1 MSGALASSVGMSP
14 TDWSPRESYTSS
26 QRPRGDTLRTAGS
39 PGSLCGYPL
48 PLEAAQTGEQ
58 RTDKPLG
65 SEEDLVVAVKQNK
78 YYFSPKLRIPLRVST
93 LSA

>member
-39 PGSLCGYPL
+39 P
-48 PLEAAQTGEQ
+48 LEAAQTGEQ

-65 SEEDLVVAVKQNK
+65 SEEDLVVAVT
-78 YYFSPKLRIPLRVST
+78 RIERVT
-93 LSA
+93 RGL